1 MTAWTDHCK
10 NYSEEN
16 GCTYKEA
23 MTRGKSS
30 YSSTTGGKINIKKI
44 VRKVRN
50 STKKGSQLF
59 NEHGHLIGELDKT
72 GKIST
77 KLNQLNNTV
86 GKINDTI
93 DTIDGGKFNFK
104 NVTRKVRNS
113 TKKGSQLFNEHGHL
127 VGELD
132 KSGKISTKLN
142 QLNNT
147 VGKIND
153 TIDTIDG
160 GKFNFKNAARKA
172 KHTVSKVSKV
182 IDKYAPLV
190 EMIAPEFAP
199 EIESI
204 RMANKGIKKINGS
217 GRKNPYILNGGSF
230 KVHGG
235 SVGHTQSSMIS
246 SHHPSFSPNQPKSI
260 KKRQT
265 EN

>member
-10 NYSEEN
+10 NYSKEN
-16 GCTYKEA
+16 GCSYKEA
-23 MTRGKSS
+23 MTLGKSS

-44 VRKVRN
+44 V
-50 STKKGSQLF
+50 
-59 NEHGHLIGELDKT
+59 
-72 GKIST
+72 
-77 KLNQLNNTV
+77 
-86 GKINDTI
+86 
-93 DTIDGGKFNFK
+93 
-104 NVTRKVRNS
+104 RKVRNS

-172 KHTVSKVSKV
+172 KHTVSKVSNA

-217 GRKNPYILNGGSF
+217 GGKKKNPYILNGGSF

-235 SVGHTQSSMIS
+235 SVGYTQSSMIS
-246 SHHPSFSPNQPKSI
+246 SHHPSFDPHPPKSI